1 MKTKSFIW
9 AFVMLLFVS
18 LTTAGSCGNSSREGD
33 DSTDTTSLYDN
44 GDTKSNGQNNETF
57 HEDSLKLLE
66 ADLDTFVAKLQEIE
80 NSPTNEQLQ
89 EIQFSAKKLLNRIS
103 GFTRIEKNDT
113 IPVKVQKELKE
124 LDKKLRSQM
133 SISYLLIIG
142 FVLLAIIEGAA
153 IVYFRVKW
161 KKASQSHDDIG
172 GAGKTQANDTEKIKE
187 MDDQCRRLSD
197 VENQMKSVRESID
210 HIGRRLNQMVQ
221 QPNDSSRGPQP
232 PSLPTNSSYTQN
244 GGTNVPHSNGGNSV
258 QPSPQLPTNN
268 HDYHLYAE
276 LDASSNGGLLYKAQ
290 PTRTANSLYE
300 ITPTQPGASEGTFR
314 VLEDIPTIQNVLNNR
329 NSYLAACDFNG
340 NDNATKIVNDAPGN
354 VCKQPN
360 GAWLVTRKAKIR
372 LH

>member
-18 LTTAGSCGNSSREGD
+18 LTTAGSPGILSIESYH
-33 DSTDTTSLYDN
+33 SIDTTPSHVDA
-44 GDTKSNGQNNETF
+44 TTESNGQDHETF
-57 HEDSLKLLE
+57 SEDSLKLLE

-80 NSPTNEQLQ
+80 NSPTTEQLQ
-89 EIQFSAKKLLNRIS
+89 EIQLSAKKLLNRIS
-103 GFTRIEKNDT
+103 GLTKNGAENNDT
-113 IPVKVQKELKE
+113 ISVKKELEE
-124 LDKKLRSQM
+124 LDKKLQSQK
-133 SISYLLIIG
+133 SIAYLLIIG

-153 IVYFRVKW
+153 IMYFRAKW

-187 MDDQCRRLSD
+187 MDDLCRRQSD

-268 HDYHLYAE
+268 HDYRLYAE

-340 NDNATKIVNDAPGN
+340 NDNATKIVNEAPGN